1 MYGLFTCIWLIF
13 MVIVGIDTIHGW
25 YGIWS
30 LNIFV
35 HMAMDYGAMYMIC
48 HPCEKGSDKALTS
61 IQYIYILYTY
71 ILASCQNYAHP
82 LPPPPKKQPT
92 TSFFCLAGPCQ
103 KMFGHDGWMF
113 GKLLTWWMNVIPK
126 GPGMSFATFEVQR
139 FRHGGL
145 RLGLASEE
153 FPEREKGRKGL
164 KLRGFFEFCWGN
176 LLGGPFWETLGGI
189 SVWG

>member
-30 LNIFV
+30 LNMFV

-61 IQYIYILYTY
+61 IQCIYIYILYTY

-82 LPPPPKKQPT
+82 LSPPKKNNQQHP
-92 TSFFCLAGPCQ
+92 FFVWLVPAKKCSDMMAECLGSCW
-103 KMFGHDGWMF
+103 HDEW
-113 GKLLTWWMNVIPK
+113 
-126 GPGMSFATFEVQR
+126 MSF
-139 FRHGGL
+139 
-145 RLGLASEE
+145 
-153 FPEREKGRKGL
+153 
-164 KLRGFFEFCWGN
+164 LRGQACHSQ
-176 LLGGPFWETLGGI
+176 LLRCNG
-189 SVWG
+189 SVTVGFGLD